1 MSQEIVYSVRNLRK
15 FYDRTEVLRGI
26 TLSFLR
32 GAKIG
37 VIGHNGSGK
46 SSLLRIMAGVDKNF
60 EGDLWA
66 QDGLSIGYV
75 PQEPQLDP
83 TKTVMDILG
92 EAVAP
97 QRALLAEFERLNEKL
112 GETLSDAEM
121 QKTLDRLAVVQEKID
136 AGDLWSLDDHLDVA
150 RQALQCP
157 PGDAKVAHLSGGERR
172 RVAICKVLLDKP
184 DMLLL
189 DEPTNHL
196 DAETVAWL
204 EHHLAEYHGAVIL
217 ITHDRYFLDKV
228 VGWML
233 EIDHGKATPYE
244 GNYSAYLQ
252 QKGERMRVD
261 QKIELAKKK
270 LLERE
275 LEWIRQS
282 PSARRKKS
290 KARLAN
296 YDKLVAEVAEVS
308 EDAIDLQI
316 PMGDRL
322 GNQVVEVKNLKK
334 GYGSR
339 VLIDDLSFE
348 IPPGGVLGVIGP
360 NGLGK
365 TTLLK
370 MLIGKEKQ
378 DAGEIKIGASVKIC
392 FTSQTREDLDPKKS
406 VYDEIS
412 QGRENL
418 PFGKKTLNA
427 RAYVARFN
435 FKGPDQQ
442 QLVGTLSGGQRNR
455 IQLAKMLIE
464 GGNLLILDE
473 PTNDLDLQTL
483 RVLEEAIE
491 AFPGCA
497 IVVSHDRYFINRV
510 ATHILAFEGEGK
522 IRFMPGDFDAY
533 HEALEREGAETMVG
547 RAVKYRKLFR

>member
-1 MSQEIVYSVRNLRK
+1 
-15 FYDRTEVLRGI
+15 
-26 TLSFLR
+26 
-32 GAKIG
+32 
-37 VIGHNGSGK
+37 
-46 SSLLRIMAGVDKNF
+46 
-60 EGDLWA
+60 
-66 QDGLSIGYV
+66 
-75 PQEPQLDP
+75 
-83 TKTVMDILG
+83 
-92 EAVAP
+92 
-97 QRALLAEFERLNEKL
+97 
-112 GETLSDAEM
+112 
-121 QKTLDRLAVVQEKID
+121 VQEKID
-136 AGDLWSLDDHLDVA
+136 AGDLWSLDDQLDVA

-204 EHHLAEYHGAVIL
+204 EHHLAEYPGLVIL
-217 ITHDRYFLDKV
+217 VTHDRYFLDKV

-322 GNQVVEVKNLKK
+322 GNQVVEVKNLRK
-334 GYGSR
+334 GYGNR

-370 MLIGKEKQ
+370 MLIGKEKP

-418 PFGKKTLNA
+418 PFGKNTLNA

-533 HEALEREGAETMVG
+533 HEALEREGADTMVG

>member
-66 QDGLSIGYV
+66 QEGLTIGYV
-75 PQEPQLDP
+75 PQEPHLDP

-121 QKTLDRLAVVQEKID
+121 QKTLDRLAAVQEKID
-136 AGDLWSLDDHLDVA
+136 AGDLWSLDDQLDVA

-204 EHHLAEYHGAVIL
+204 EHHLAEYPGLVIL
-217 ITHDRYFLDKV
+217 VTHDRYFLDKV

-296 YDKLVAEVAEVS
+296 YDKLAAEVAEVS